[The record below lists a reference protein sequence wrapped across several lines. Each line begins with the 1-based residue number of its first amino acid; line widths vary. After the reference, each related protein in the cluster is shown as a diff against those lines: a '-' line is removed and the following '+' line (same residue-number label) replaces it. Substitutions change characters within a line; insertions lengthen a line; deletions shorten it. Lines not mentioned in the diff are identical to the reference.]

1 MLKNFAHIDTESV
14 DEAAGLLREGA
25 GSSRI
30 IAGGTDLLSV
40 LKHKLEPDYPEQL
53 VNIKTVE
60 GLDHITAD
68 EEGLKIGAA
77 AKLCDI
83 AGSAQVNDGYEAL
96 AMAAKS
102 VATPLIRNLAT
113 IGGNLCQDVRCWY
126 YRYPDE
132 IGGRIRCL
140 RKGGDYC
147 NAMTGEN
154 RNHSIFG
161 AKKVNLSG
169 CSQNCPAHVDVPEYL
184 TCIREGNLD
193 GAAAILMESNP
204 IPAITSRVCTHFCQM
219 NCKRAEFDEHVNIGG
234 MERYVGDYILDNADR
249 FMKAPEAES
258 GKKAAIVGSGPRV

>member
-83 AGSAQVNDGYEAL
+83 AGSA
-96 AMAAKS
+96 
-102 VATPLIRNLAT
+102 P
-113 IGGNLCQDVRCWY
+113 
-126 YRYPDE
+126 
-132 IGGRIRCL
+132 
-140 RKGGDYC
+140 
-147 NAMTGEN
+147 GE
-154 RNHSIFG
+154 RW
-161 AKKVNLSG
+161 L
-169 CSQNCPAHVDVPEYL
+169 
-184 TCIREGNLD
+184 
-193 GAAAILMESNP
+193 
-204 IPAITSRVCTHFCQM
+204 
-219 NCKRAEFDEHVNIGG
+219 
-234 MERYVGDYILDNADR
+234 
-249 FMKAPEAES
+249 
-258 GKKAAIVGSGPRV
+258 

>member
-1 MLKNFAHIDTESV
+1 
-14 DEAAGLLREGA
+14 
-25 GSSRI
+25 
-30 IAGGTDLLSV
+30 
-40 LKHKLEPDYPEQL
+40 
-53 VNIKTVE
+53 
-60 GLDHITAD
+60 
-68 EEGLKIGAA
+68 
-77 AKLCDI
+77 
-83 AGSAQVNDGYEAL
+83 
-96 AMAAKS
+96 MAAKS

-184 TCIREGNLD
+184 ACIREGNLD
-193 GAAAILMESNP
+193 GAAAFE
-204 IPAITSRVCTHFCQM
+204 
-219 NCKRAEFDEHVNIGG
+219 
-234 MERYVGDYILDNADR
+234 
-249 FMKAPEAES
+249 
-258 GKKAAIVGSGPRV
+258 